1 MLFCPSASGTCH
13 GDLLVDDLGGRSY
26 QRHRGLVTTLN
37 WYQVATWRQP
47 FDAPFLLLTYVQYN
61 GNVYQDRRG
70 LVMSGGALPTFQA
83 SFA

>member
-1 MLFCPSASGTCH
+1 MLFCPSASGIYH
-13 GDLLVDDLGGRSY
+13 GDLLVDDLGGRSHQ
-26 QRHRGLVTTLN
+26 QRRGLVTTLN
-37 WYQVATWRQP
+37 WHQVATQKQP
-47 FDAPFLLLTYVQYN
+47 FGAPFLLLTYVQYN